1 MVLGYLISPVIQVE
15 NTNGKPLTG
24 GWINVYRHGTTIPA
38 VTYKDFHGDMNPQNI
53 YLDHKG
59 MCIILVDADGMYD
72 VYCYDS
78 NGVEQWSRLNLGVVG
93 GAGGAAINI
102 TSSDHSLNIT
112 KIIVGGVTNFD
123 LTQNP
128 DATDLLEW
136 IRCDGSTR
144 WNVCGDTF
152 VPIYTDGT
160 MEVGTKGIKLYGE
173 HYYHVTAHIRVTKP
187 DNAEPWY
194 DELFGMFVCDYG
206 QGEETVV
213 TQKSLVADYSMG
225 LTQEFEI
232 TTDVL
237 PVADCELLIDV
248 ADQSI
253 NQYKGI
259 ELVDVEVHR
268 VYSGAPTIPMG
279 VADKEWIAENYQPM
293 LTAGDNIYIDTTT
306 WTISASGG
314 SGGGSIYN
322 SGDGT
327 IVHNTGNHEI
337 DIDWTKVQPKL
348 TAGEGISIVNNV
360 ISSVGG
366 GGGGD
371 YTGENGV
378 YVDNVNRT
386 ISLDGDVVVDPDYH
400 HTDNNFTLIYK
411 NKLDGIEDGAERN
424 VQSDWTQTNV
434 AADDYIKHKPA
445 NLVQDADYV
454 HTDNNFS
461 DTAKSKLD
469 SIEAGAEVNVQSDWS
484 QTDPDAD
491 DYIKNKPPVLVG
503 KELVAGTNIAI
514 TQNANDVTISA
525 LYASGTYDTQSVSGS
540 EHIFIS
546 SDCQWTTDLTPSGE
560 IAAIGTWVIQG
571 GPWFTQ
577 HDIDNDGARFTC
589 DAYGTGG
596 VTYYDSALNGTLSD
610 AFSGGRFSTSPYYT
624 YSFDFNMNGLLKPR
638 SDMSPYQRMY
648 VALVDV
654 NNPLS
659 EHFFIRSGLFD
670 VNANLEL
677 HWTFKGCGALELRL
691 YNVDSEDAVTD
702 VGVKPFPSM
711 SIIARKI

>member
-78 NGVEQWSRLNLGVVG
+78 NGVEQWSRLNLGVTG

-102 TSSDHSLNIT
+102 TSSDNSVNIT

-123 LTQNP
+123 LTRP
-128 DATDLLEW
+128 EDTVEMLEW

-152 VPIYTDGT
+152 VPIYTAGT
-160 MEVGTKGIKLYGE
+160 MEVGTKGIKLYGD

-194 DELFGMFVCDYG
+194 DEMFGMFVCDYG
-206 QGEETVV
+206 NGYETVV

-225 LTQEFEI
+225 LTQEYEI
-232 TTDVL
+232 STDVC
-237 PVADCELLIDV
+237 PIADCELLIDV
-248 ADQSI
+248 ADQTI

-259 ELVDVEVHR
+259 ELIDVEAHR
-268 VYSGAPTIPMG
+268 IYSGAPATPMG
-279 VADKEWIAENYQPM
+279 VASKTWVEENYQPL

-360 ISSVGG
+360 ISAVGG

-386 ISLDGDVVVDPDYH
+386 IGLDSDVVVDPDYH
-400 HTDNNFTLIYK
+400 HTDYNFTLVYK

-424 VQSDWTQTNV
+424 VQSDWTQTDNT
-434 AADDYIKHKPA
+434 ADDFIKHKPA

-461 DTAKSKLD
+461 DTAKDKLD
-469 SIEAGAEVNVQSDWS
+469 GIEAGAEVNVQSDWL
-484 QTDPDAD
+484 QDNPDAD
-491 DYIKNKPPVLVG
+491 DFIKNKPPVLVG

-560 IAAIGTWVIQG
+560 IAAVGEWLTRS
-571 GPWFTQ
+571 GPWFTLN
-577 HDIDNDGARFTC
+577 DIGNDGENFQTS
-589 DAYGTGG
+589 DYTGG
-596 VTYYDSALNGTLSD
+596 VTYYDSALNSTLND
-610 AFSGGRFSTSPYYT
+610 AFVLGRFSTSPYYT
-624 YSFDFNMNGLLKPR
+624 YSVDFNMNGLLKPR
-638 SDMSPYQRMY
+638 SNMQPYQRMY
-648 VALVDV
+648 IALVDV
-654 NNPLS
+654 NDPLN
-659 EHFFIRSGLFD
+659 EYFVVRSGLFD

-677 HWTFKGCGALELRL
+677 HWSFKGRGAVAIRL
-691 YNVDSEDAVTD
+691 YNVDSEEAEQDI
-702 VGVKPFPSM
+702 GVKPFPRL
-711 SIIARKI
+711 SIIARKL